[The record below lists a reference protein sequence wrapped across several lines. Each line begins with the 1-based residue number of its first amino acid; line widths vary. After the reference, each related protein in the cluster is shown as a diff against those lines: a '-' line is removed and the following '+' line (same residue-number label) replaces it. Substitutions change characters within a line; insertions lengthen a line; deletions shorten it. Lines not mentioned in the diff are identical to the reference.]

1 MHTQRASSH
10 HGEGLTRRALPQ
22 RGLAAGL
29 LMSAL
34 RPSRPATL
42 WGVEAG
48 QPKRGGIL
56 RVRGYGPVHFD
67 HHPTSKAKANTGRRG
82 EGSRWVSFH
91 SPGAWEGE
99 TCHP

>member
-1 MHTQRASSH
+1 MHTQRASSQH
-10 HGEGLTRRALPQ
+10 AAGLSRRALPQ

-29 LMSAL
+29 MTSAL
-34 RPSRPATL
+34 PLSRPTAL

-48 QPKRGGIL
+48 RPK
-56 RVRGYGPVHFD
+56 
-67 HHPTSKAKANTGRRG
+67 RG

-91 SPGAWEGE
+91 SRGAWEGE